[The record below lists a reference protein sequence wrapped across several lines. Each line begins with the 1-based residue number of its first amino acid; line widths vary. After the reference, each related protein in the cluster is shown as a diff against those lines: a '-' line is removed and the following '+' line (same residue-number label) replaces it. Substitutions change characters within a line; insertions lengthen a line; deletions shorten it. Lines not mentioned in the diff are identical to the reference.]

1 MDSKQS
7 EGNRTYKKGISV
19 AICCHNS
26 AKILPTALNHIK
38 KQKVPKNINWEVI
51 IVDNGSTDN
60 TAEVA
65 GKYWSEDAPAPLK
78 VVSEPQIGLVYARY
92 KALEESR
99 YEFISFIDDDN
110 WVSPDWVNRVFEVM
124 TEHPFVG
131 ACGGFV
137 KPVFES
143 EPPEWFESCKDAYAI
158 GSQGEPGDITE
169 ARGRLVGAGLTIRKD
184 AWQQLINLG
193 FSNMLIGHKGNSL
206 SRGEDTELCYA
217 LRLSGWKL
225 WYEPGLRL
233 KHYLSSD
240 RLRWRHLR
248 RIRKNGGRASVT
260 FDAYHAALNKNDRVK
275 FKPDWKLQSLPVIKE
290 LFNQPIKLFSSLF
303 LNREGDKEVLLIEQ
317 KIGRLL
323 ELLKRRENYYKSFE
337 KINEIFI

>member
-1 MDSKQS
+1 MRFENGVSL
-7 EGNRTYKKGISV
+7 

-26 AKILPTALNHIK
+26 AKTLPTTLKFIK

-51 IVDNGSTDN
+51 IVDNGSADN

-65 GKYWSEDAPAPLK
+65 KQCWPKDAPAPLK

-92 KALEESR
+92 KAFEESR

-110 WVSPDWVNRVFEVM
+110 WASPGWVKSVFEVM
-124 TEHPFVG
+124 RNHPDIG

-137 KPVFES
+137 EPVFES
-143 EPPEWFESCKDAYAI
+143 EPPEWFESCKDGYAV
-158 GSQGEPGDITE
+158 GPQGKPGDITE

-184 AWQQLINLG
+184 ACQQLINLG

-206 SRGEDTELCYA
+206 LRGEDTELCYA
-217 LRLSGWKL
+217 LRLAGWKL

-240 RLRWRHLR
+240 RLQWRHIRRLR
-248 RIRKNGGRASVT
+248 RGGGRASVA
-260 FDAYHAALNKNDRVK
+260 FDAYFAALNKNDRVK
-275 FKPDWKLQSLPVIKE
+275 LKQDWKSQSLPVMKE
-290 LFNQPIKLFSSLF
+290 LFGQPIKLFSSLF
-303 LNREGDKEVLLIEQ
+303 LDREGDKEVLLMEQ

-323 ELLKRRENYYKSFE
+323 ELLKRRKEYNKSFE
-337 KINEIFI
+337 KINRIFSGS